1 MARRYG
7 QPVAVEVAGGRPV
20 AFTWRGRRRAVAVI
34 GDWRLVAR
42 WWDAGRATDRTYYRV
57 QTRDWQVFELY
68 HDAATGVWVLDA
80 CLD

>member
-7 QPVAVEVAGGRPV
+7 EPVAVEAVGGRPA
-20 AFTWRGRRRAVAVI
+20 AFTWRGRRRAVVVI

-42 WWDAGRATDRTYYRV
+42 WWDSRWATNRTYYRV

-68 HDAATGVWVLDA
+68 HDAATGAWVLDV
-80 CLD
+80 CQD